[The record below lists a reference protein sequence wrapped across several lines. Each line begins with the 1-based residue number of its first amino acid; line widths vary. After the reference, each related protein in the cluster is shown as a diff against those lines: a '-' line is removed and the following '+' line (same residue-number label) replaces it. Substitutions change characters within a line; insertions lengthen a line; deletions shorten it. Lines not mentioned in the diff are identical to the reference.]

1 MYPADCYAI
10 AASEE
15 VVYVWQFRNSFT
27 RQLAAAGA
35 AGGAGGSGAAAM
47 LQREGREQMFHIDN
61 PADCQVSGFKATTN
75 AALS

>member
-27 RQLAAAGA
+27 RQLAAAGT

-61 PADCQVSGFKATTN
+61 PTDCQVRG
-75 AALS
+75 